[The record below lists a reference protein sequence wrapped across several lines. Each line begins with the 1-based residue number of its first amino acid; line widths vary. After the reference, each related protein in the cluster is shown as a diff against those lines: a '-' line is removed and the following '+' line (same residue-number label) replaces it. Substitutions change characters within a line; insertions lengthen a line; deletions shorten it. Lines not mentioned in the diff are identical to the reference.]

1 MRLKLPACIVTLV
14 FLPQPG
20 LIEAQQ
26 SPDAATD
33 IYAEQVQSV
42 LKNMIGVT
50 IDRQLKIVDF
60 GGDENVAVGIL
71 HRTDQ
76 HDTDGA
82 HRGLI
87 HAYVTE
93 VYIMLSGWGTLLTG
107 GELFNEGELS
117 EGSIAI
123 GPSFNAES
131 RGGVVREIEEGDIV
145 VIPAGLMHAW
155 TSIPDHVTYLSVRID
170 PNQVL
175 PAGYVNPEIN

>member
-1 MRLKLPACIVTLV
+1 MRPKLPIFIATLV
-14 FLPQPG
+14 FLSHPG
-20 LIEAQQ
+20 LTRAQQ
-26 SPDAATD
+26 SPDVATD
-33 IYAEQVQSV
+33 IYAEQVQAV

-50 IDRQLKIVDF
+50 IDRQLKIADF

-93 VYIMLSGWGTLLTG
+93 VYVMLSGWGTLVTG

-117 EGSIAI
+117 EGGIAI

-131 RGGVVREIEEGDIV
+131 RGGFEREIEEGDIV
-145 VIPAGLMHAW
+145 IIPAGIMHAW
-155 TSIPDHVTYLSVRID
+155 TSIPDHVTYLSIRID
-170 PNQVL
+170 PDQVL
-175 PAGYVNPEIN
+175 PAGYVNPEID